1 MERNIDKFV
10 VDNKSE
16 LPDGRTEFAVKC
28 QSCGFTDCDCG
39 MEPKERTDKSADA
52 MSW

>member
-1 MERNIDKFV
+1 MDRNIDKYV
-10 VDNKSE
+10 VNSE
-16 LPDGRTEFAVKC
+16 STLPDGRTEFAVKC

-39 MEPKERTDKSADA
+39 MEPKEINDKSAES